1 MRWKCRKSTFIFKCW
16 VRYARKE
23 KEDANGPNDKPKSN
37 DDDNPPAIQSCKE
50 VIEDSKSEEVAAPGS
65 ASREASVD
73 LEY

>member
-1 MRWKCRKSTFIFKCW
+1 MRWKCRKSTFKFKCW

-23 KEDANGPNDKPKSN
+23 KEDADGPNDKPMGN
-37 DDDNPPAIQSCKE
+37 DNNPPAIQSCKE
-50 VIEDSKSEEVAAPGS
+50 VIEDSKSEEGAAPGS